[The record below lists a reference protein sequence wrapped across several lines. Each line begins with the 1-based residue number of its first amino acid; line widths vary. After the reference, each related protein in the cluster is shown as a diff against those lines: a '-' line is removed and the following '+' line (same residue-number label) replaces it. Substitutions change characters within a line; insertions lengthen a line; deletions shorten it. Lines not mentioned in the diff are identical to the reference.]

1 MAKGGVQVA
10 GKAGG
15 IHGLNRADVDIGG
28 NALTAGTGGQTAAA
42 QHHLVGDQNPTL
54 PGGGQRAQR
63 GGDGGIFIPDIG
75 IRQAVAHGG
84 GADKGQEVK
93 GELAEFI
100 LQDDP
105 AGGTGELPGQIDLL
119 VGKQPGG
126 IVQPLGTVMVAGNG
140 QHRDVP
146 MSKLGQK
153 PVQQQNRGG
162 RGQGG
167 IVNIPGQRHRLH
179 IVGSAQVK
187 DLL

>member
-1 MAKGGVQVA
+1 MT
-10 GKAGG
+10 
-15 IHGLNRADVDIGG
+15 LADF
-28 NALTAGTGGQTAAA
+28 LRQTAAA

-105 AGGTGELPGQIDLL
+105 AGSTGELPGQIDLL

-126 IVQPLGTVMVAGNG
+126 IIQNKTMGITPSAAG
-140 QHRDVP
+140 RSDITT
-146 MSKLGQK
+146 K
-153 PVQQQNRGG
+153 
-162 RGQGG
+162 
-167 IVNIPGQRHRLH
+167 RLLE
-179 IVGSAQVK
+179 IG
-187 DLL
+187 